1 MLHRRIPAME
11 KIPFGVRRAF
21 LDSVDAHSAET
32 IMYREACARVVL
44 DALGY
49 TGLNKA
55 KDHNA
60 AVSDA
65 RNWFK
70 HDEVE
75 DCESV
80 NLFDFA
86 GMSDYP
92 TIREVILATPAMY
105 LDEDDKP
112 ETLKPVVRGLELL
125 LCPATQKWRLR

>member
-1 MLHRRIPAME
+1 MLHRRIPAMK
-11 KIPFGVRRAF
+11 KIPLRVRRAF
-21 LDSVDAHSAET
+21 LDNATTYSSEMV
-32 IMYREACARVVL
+32 MYREACARVVL

-70 HDEVE
+70 HDVVE

-80 NLFDFA
+80 NLFDVA
-86 GMSDYP
+86 GLSDYP
-92 TIREVILATPAMY
+92 TVREVILTTPAKY
-105 LDEDDKP
+105 LGEDDKP
-112 ETLKPVVRGLELL
+112 EILKPVTRELQL
-125 LCPATQKWRLR
+125 MLSPTDNKWRLR